1 MIGKSFPEFSFKDL
15 KGQQFT
21 NKTLTDKII
30 VFKTWFIRC
39 STCIKEMPQLNQL
52 VDHYKSSKDIV
63 FISLALDKK
72 SDLEKF
78 MNKTNFKYHV
88 IPNEKSLIE
97 DRLKLIAYPTHILVK
112 QGKIVLVTNDVDKM
126 EEILYAVIK

>member
-1 MIGKSFPEFSFKDL
+1 
-15 KGQQFT
+15 
-21 NKTLTDKII
+21 
-30 VFKTWFIRC
+30 
-39 STCIKEMPQLNQL
+39 MPQLNQL

-88 IPNEKSLIE
+88 IPNQKSLIE

-112 QGKIVLVTNDVDKM
+112 QGKIVLVTNNVDKM
-126 EEILYAVIK
+126 EEILYDVIK